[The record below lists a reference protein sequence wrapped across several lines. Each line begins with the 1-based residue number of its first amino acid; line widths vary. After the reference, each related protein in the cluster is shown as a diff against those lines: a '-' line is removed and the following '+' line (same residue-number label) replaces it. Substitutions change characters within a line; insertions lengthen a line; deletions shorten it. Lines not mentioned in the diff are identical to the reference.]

1 MKKYKNYTPNF
12 PEFYVIWDIKFT
24 PEEIEKIINNPM
36 ENKHL
41 IEKISKENITLLND
55 VKMEYKLDSM
65 PLEKRKQYLRFW
77 DRMWDWDW
85 SLLEKWKHK
94 IT

>member
-1 MKKYKNYTPNF
+1 MKNKYPNFTPTF
-12 PEFYVIWDIKFT
+12 PEFYYVWDVKFT
-24 PEEIEKIINNPM
+24 SEEMEKMYLWDSELVKRVPLELRPELVEK
-36 ENKHL
+36 L
-41 IEKISKENITLLND
+41 F
-55 VKMEYKLDSM
+55 EYKLDKM
-65 PLEKRKQYLRFW
+65 PIENRKQFLRFW